1 MKKMD
6 SILKKIKATPL
17 NQRIAIGSVLFILSS
32 GAMIAGHQN
41 KVIHASNQNK
51 ISKEVKTKVTN
62 ETKKNIVNQ
71 DKPVSDIDIVPSAS
85 SVPDIEQSDNI
96 AEIQTAL
103 TSDAPKLDHF
113 QFSSATVFA
122 QTQYSHTENGHVEGA
137 YYAIPSS
144 QSMIATTMMG
154 TTISGTVSRGGIGLE
169 KGSILLNYVLNF
181 DSTENYVSGSVTSS
195 GYVSTSL
202 NLEAGQNYIGQTV
215 NFITTTGGYAGSGS
229 YIYPIIAN
237 ITLT

>member
-17 NQRIAIGSVLFILSS
+17 NQRIAI
-32 GAMIAGHQN
+32 
-41 KVIHASNQNK
+41 
-51 ISKEVKTKVTN
+51 
-62 ETKKNIVNQ
+62 
-71 DKPVSDIDIVPSAS
+71 
-85 SVPDIEQSDNI
+85 
-96 AEIQTAL
+96 
-103 TSDAPKLDHF
+103 
-113 QFSSATVFA
+113 
-122 QTQYSHTENGHVEGA
+122 
-137 YYAIPSS
+137 
-144 QSMIATTMMG
+144 
-154 TTISGTVSRGGIGLE
+154 SRGGIGLE

-181 DSTENYVSGSVTSS
+181 DSTGNYVSGSVTSS

-202 NLEAGQNYIGQTV
+202 NLVAGQNYIGQTV